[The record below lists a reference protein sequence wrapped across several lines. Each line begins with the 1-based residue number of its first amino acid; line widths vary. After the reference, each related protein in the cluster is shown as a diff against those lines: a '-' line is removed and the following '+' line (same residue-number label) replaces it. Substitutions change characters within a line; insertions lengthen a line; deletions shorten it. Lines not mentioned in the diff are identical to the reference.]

1 MTPPLVLTFMSGP
14 RDGEVV
20 TLAAQGDAAM
30 VTFGRLATCGV
41 SLPDDPDVSRQHA
54 RLTWRDGSWWVED
67 AGSSNGTFLGEFA
80 GASRV
85 TAPTRV
91 SVGEIFRVG
100 RTRFRLE
107 PLDQEHAAGTA
118 HARAQA

>member
-1 MTPPLVLTFMSGP
+1 MPPPLVLTFMSGP

-20 TLAAQGDAAM
+20 TLPAQGDPAA

-41 SLPDDPDVSRQHA
+41 SLPDDPDASRQHA
-54 RLTWRDGSWWVED
+54 RLSWRDGGWWIED

-85 TAPTRV
+85 TAPTRL
-91 SVGEIFRVG
+91 SAGDIFRVG

-107 PLDQEHAAGTA
+107 TLEQAQAARSA
-118 HARAQA
+118 SIRAQA

>member
-14 RDGEVV
+14 RDGEAV
-20 TLAAQGDAAM
+20 TLAAAGEPAS

-54 RLTWRDGSWWVED
+54 RVAWREGAWWLED

-80 GASRV
+80 SERRV
-85 TAPTRV
+85 TAATRL
-91 SVGEIFRVG
+91 SAAQIFRVG
-100 RTRFRLE
+100 RTRFRLDSPE
-107 PLDQEHAAGTA
+107 QVQAAA
-118 HARAQA
+118 AALARAQG

>member
-1 MTPPLVLTFMSGP
+1 MIPPLVLTFMSGP
-14 RDGEVV
+14 RDGDVV

-54 RLTWRDGSWWVED
+54 RLTWRDGAWWIED

-80 GASRV
+80 AASRV
-85 TAPTRV
+85 ITPTRI

-107 PLDQEHAAGTA
+107 IPEQQRAAAAA
-118 HARAQA
+118 HASVEV

>member
-20 TLAAQGDAAM
+20 TLVAAGEPRS

-54 RLTWRDGSWWVED
+54 RVTWRDGAWWLED

-80 GASRV
+80 LERRV
-85 TAPTRV
+85 TTATRL
-91 SVGEIFRVG
+91 SAGQIFRVG

-107 PLDQEHAAGTA
+107 ASKQERSTAMAA
-118 HARAQA
+118 AQAQV

>member
-20 TLAAQGDAAM
+20 TLVAQGEPAA
-30 VTFGRLATCGV
+30 VSFGRLASCGV

-54 RLTWRDGSWWVED
+54 RLTWRDGGWWIND

-80 GASRV
+80 RATRV
-85 TAPTRV
+85 ATPTRL
-91 SVGEIFRVG
+91 SSGDIFRVG
-100 RTRFRLE
+100 QTRFRLE
-107 PLDQEHAAGTA
+107 SPEQNRGAEVAL
-118 HARAQA
+118 ARAQA

>member
-1 MTPPLVLTFMSGP
+1 MTPSLVLTFMSGP

-20 TLAAQGDAAM
+20 TLVPQGDPPA

-54 RLTWRDGSWWVED
+54 RLTWREGAWWIED

-80 GASRV
+80 AAIRVTVASRIS
-85 TAPTRV
+85 A
-91 SVGEIFRVG
+91 GEIFRVG

-107 PLDQEHAAGTA
+107 SPSPQHATEA
-118 HARAQA
+118 ARARA

>member
-1 MTPPLVLTFMSGP
+1 MSGP

-20 TLAAQGDAAM
+20 TLVAAGEPRS

-54 RLTWRDGSWWVED
+54 RVTWRDGAWWLED

-80 GASRV
+80 AAVRV

-100 RTRFRLE
+100 RTRFRVE
-107 PLDQEHAAGTA
+107 SSSKEVARDA
-118 HARAQA
+118 ARARVQA

>member
-1 MTPPLVLTFMSGP
+1 MTPSLVLAFMSGP

-20 TLAAQGDAAM
+20 TLLAAGEPRS

-54 RLTWRDGSWWVED
+54 RVTWRDGAWWLED

-80 GASRV
+80 SERRV
-85 TAPTRV
+85 TTAI
-91 SVGEIFRVG
+91 SLLAGQIFRVG

-107 PLDQEHAAGTA
+107 SPEQVSATAAVV
-118 HARAQA
+118 ARAQT

>member
-14 RDGEVV
+14 RDGEMV
-20 TLAAQGDAAM
+20 TLVAQGDPPM

-54 RLTWRDGSWWVED
+54 RLTWRDGAWWIED

-80 GASRV
+80 AASRV
-85 TAPTRV
+85 TGPTRV
-91 SVGEIFRVG
+91 SVGKIFRVG

-107 PLDQEHAAGTA
+107 SPERERAADA
-118 HARAQA
+118 AIARVQA

>member
-20 TLAAQGDAAM
+20 TLAPQGDPPV
-30 VTFGRLATCGV
+30 VTFGRLATGGV

-54 RLTWRDGSWWVED
+54 RLTWRERAWWIDD

-80 GASRV
+80 AASRV

-91 SVGEIFRVG
+91 SLGEIFRVG

-107 PLDQEHAAGTA
+107 SLSPERAAHAA

>member
-1 MTPPLVLTFMSGP
+1 MTPPLILTFMSGP
-14 RDGEVV
+14 RDGEAV
-20 TLAAQGDAAM
+20 TLAAAGEPGS

-54 RLTWRDGSWWVED
+54 RVTWRDGAWWLED

-80 GASRV
+80 LERRV
-85 TAPTRV
+85 TAASTL
-91 SVGEIFRVG
+91 SAGQIFRVG

-107 PLDQEHAAGTA
+107 SPEKVQGAATALA
-118 HARAQA
+118 HAQG